1 MDHDENKVDEVVLA
15 LLFLNSFDDGG
26 VTRAWKSIP
35 WDSMDR
41 LYEKGYIGDPKSK
54 SKSVIM
60 TEEGEAAA
68 EAMFT
73 KLFVK

>member
-1 MDHDENKVDEVVLA
+1 MEHYEITVDEAVLA
-15 LLFLNSFDDGG
+15 LLFLNLFADGG

-35 WDSMDR
+35 WDSMER

-54 SKSVIM
+54 AKSVTM

>member
-1 MDHDENKVDEVVLA
+1 MEHDETKVVEAVLA
-15 LLFLNSFDDGG
+15 LLFLNLFDDGG
-26 VTRAWKSIP
+26 VTRAWKSFP

-41 LYEKGYIGDPKSK
+41 LYEKGYLGDPKSK
-54 SKSVIM
+54 AKSVIM